1 MKNIKYLQKIIEKEQ
16 GNKNSPTIVTCET
29 LKLIFKEIFKEDRFK
44 FHSGVIKDDKITIAG
59 YRTFIGNPYT
69 YFDPFFDMNDF
80 DIVGTE
86 SNIGFSIVT
95 KENIQKIILKSL
107 FKHFGNT
114 EVDNYLLDLDKYQKA
129 ISKKNESI
137 DKNIEALLDELDKT
151 LKAMTLEE
159 KIEYLTSLGFKI
171 GPVQEE
177 TNKKSDST
185 IKETKSDELN

>member
-1 MKNIKYLQKIIEKEQ
+1 MKNIKYLQKIIEKEK

-29 LKLIFKEIFKEDRFK
+29 LELIFKEIFQEDRFK
-44 FHSGVIKDDKITIAG
+44 FHSGIIKNDKITIVG
-59 YRTFIGNPYT
+59 YRTLIGNPYT

-80 DIVGTE
+80 DIVETE
-86 SNIGFSIVT
+86 KNIGFSIVT

-107 FKHFGNT
+107 FKHFGKT
-114 EVDNYLLDLDKYQKA
+114 EADNYLLDLDKYQKA
-129 ISKKNESI
+129 FSKKNESI

-177 TNKKSDST
+177 TNKKSDSP
-185 IKETKSDELN
+185 IEETKSDELN